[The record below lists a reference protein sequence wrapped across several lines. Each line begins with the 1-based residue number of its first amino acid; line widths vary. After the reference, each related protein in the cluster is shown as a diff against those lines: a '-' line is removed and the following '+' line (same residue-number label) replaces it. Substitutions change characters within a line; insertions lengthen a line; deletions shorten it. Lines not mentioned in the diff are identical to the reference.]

1 MRGIGKTFSRLPAA
15 RAFIAGAAF
24 LAGALASAV
33 AAQAQTAVGD
43 ETAMAVPRVPW
54 PSGNGASLPQPLAP
68 SDVARVRRVF
78 ALQSRGRMA
87 DAARETGAF
96 DNPVLLGHVL
106 ADRYVSRS
114 YRAGP
119 DELADWLSRFADQPD
134 APAIH
139 ALLARRLPRG
149 AMLPPA
155 PSLDSLETAERVA
168 PVPED
173 ADRGE
178 RRVAHNPLLE
188 RSVLDRASA
197 GQAASALRL
206 IGTSRLQP
214 SQAALLRA
222 EVAQILFTQNEDA
235 EALEIASAALH
246 RTPPDEQVGL
256 AGYVAGLAAWRL
268 DRPDLALTYFEQ
280 AANAPFASAAVRA
293 AAAFW
298 AARAH
303 LHTGDPDGF
312 APWMKRAAEEP
323 RTLHGLLARRM
334 LGIGGGLAWTRD
346 TLSNADVEAV
356 ADTPRGLRAFALLQ
370 VGQPDRAEAELR
382 ALWPVAKDDPPLR
395 NALRLVARE
404 AGFSDLAAQI
414 ATLVQTADG
423 KPRDFDRF
431 PIPRLRPRGGFGV
444 DPALVYALT
453 RLESNFDPAAVS
465 PVGARGLMQLM
476 PVTAGYIAGDWV
488 SSARLHDPAINLD
501 LGQRYVGH
509 LATLDVVKGDL
520 MRLLASYNAGPGS
533 VGRWGSDIRDRGDPL
548 LFIEAIPLRETRAF
562 VQHVLTYTWIY
573 AARLHLPAPS
583 LDQMAAWAFPR
594 FTPMAKAE
602 TVAEAA
608 PRVH

>member
-1 MRGIGKTFSRLPAA
+1 MRGIGRTLSRLPAA

-24 LAGALASAV
+24 LAGAFASAT

-54 PSGNGASLPQPLAP
+54 PSGSAASLPQPLAP
-68 SDVARVRRVF
+68 SDVARVRRAF
-78 ALQSRGRMA
+78 ALQAHGLTR
-87 DAARETGAF
+87 DAARDTGAF

-106 ADRYVSRS
+106 GDRYLGRS
-114 YRAGP
+114 YRASP
-119 DELADWLSRFADQPD
+119 DELAGWLSRFADQPD
-134 APAIH
+134 APAIY

-149 AMLPPA
+149 AALPPA
-155 PSLDSLETAERVA
+155 PSLESLGAAARVA
-168 PVPED
+168 ALPEETD
-173 ADRGE
+173 PGE
-178 RRVAHNPLLE
+178 RQITQNRPFD

-206 IGTSRLQP
+206 IGATRLRP
-214 SQAALLRA
+214 AQAELLRA

-235 EALEIASAALH
+235 EALEVASNAFH
-246 RTPPDEQVGL
+246 RTPPDQQVGL

-268 DRPDLALTYFEQ
+268 DRADLALTYFEQ
-280 AANAPFASAAVRA
+280 AARAAFTSAAVRS

-303 LHTGDPDGF
+303 LHTGDPGGF

-356 ADTPRGLRAFALLQ
+356 ASTPQGLRAFALLQ

-414 ATLVQTADG
+414 ATLVQAADG

-444 DPALVYALT
+444 DPALVFALT
-453 RLESNFDPAAVS
+453 RLESNFNPAAVS

-488 SSARLHDPAINLD
+488 SSARLHDPAINLE
-501 LGQRYVGH
+501 LGQRYVSH
-509 LATLDVVKGDL
+509 LATLDVVQGDL

-533 VGRWGSDIRDRGDPL
+533 VGRWGSEIRDRGDPL

-573 AARLHLPAPS
+573 AARLRLPAPS
-583 LDQMAAWAFPR
+583 LDQMAACAFPR

-602 TVAEAA
+602 TVADAA
-608 PRVH
+608 PRLH